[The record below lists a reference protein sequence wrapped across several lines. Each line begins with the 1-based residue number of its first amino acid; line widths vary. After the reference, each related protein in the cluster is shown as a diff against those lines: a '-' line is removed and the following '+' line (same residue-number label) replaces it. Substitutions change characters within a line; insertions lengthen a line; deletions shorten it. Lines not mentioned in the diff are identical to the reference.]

1 MEEIKKGCG
10 RIINQLRVERVVR
23 LFFDMRHL
31 GNRKWLK
38 GRKII
43 FVKRV
48 VQRVDKM
55 EKE

>member
-10 RIINQLRVERVVR
+10 RIINQLRVERLVR